1 MIWEDSGKKRGY
13 GYVEFSDD
21 DAVDKVVLVKTHIIN
36 GRELEAKKCLTKQ
49 QMKDIEMDKGGAGTS
64 GTGSGRGLKRP
75 RDPVDPEAK
84 IMRKL
89 FVGNLEVQTTEDD
102 LRSYFEKFG
111 EIEDVIIHKF
121 ADSGKSRGFGFVT
134 FTSSSGVDSVQL
146 KRPHQLNGQK
156 LDTKRNL
163 PKTDYGH
170 EDARVT
176 KIYIGA
182 PEDEKGTGGNY
193 GLNDETTDEVLTNY
207 FEQFGKVTRVDQ
219 LVWRDSGRKRGYGY
233 VEFEDEDAVDK
244 VVLIGIHN
252 ISGVKLEACKA
263 IEKQLGYNDGGGR
276 SAKRSRRE
284 GVDLESAVMRKLF
297 VRNLNSNI
305 TEERLREFFTEFGE
319 IESLQLPFHSDSG
332 KPKGFAFITF
342 QQSSTVDN
350 IQRTRPHRMD
360 GSVLETTRATP
371 KEELGNPEFEARS
384 RKVFIGGPDG
394 ERRGGHSGLTDDIS
408 DTDLEDYFSQF
419 GRVTKVDQKVWDDSG
434 KKRGY
439 GYIEFDDEDSVDKV
453 VIIGIHTIKGVRL
466 SAKKGLNKEQI
477 RGGVGSFGLE

>member
-1 MIWEDSGKKRGY
+1 M
-13 GYVEFSDD
+13 
-21 DAVDKVVLVKTHIIN
+21 A
-36 GRELEAKKCLTKQ
+36 
-49 QMKDIEMDKGGAGTS
+49 
-64 GTGSGRGLKRP
+64 SGRGLKRP

-193 GLNDETTDEVLTNY
+193 GLNDETTDEVLTTY
-207 FEQFGKVTRVDQ
+207 FEQFGQVTRVDQ

-244 VVLIGIHN
+244 VVLIGIHTVKD
-252 ISGVKLEACKA
+252 VKLEACKA
-263 IEKQLGYNDGGGR
+263 IDKNSGDGGGR
-276 SAKRSRRE
+276 GTKRSRRE
-284 GVDLESAVMRKLF
+284 VDMESALMRKLF
-297 VRNLNSNI
+297 VRNLSSSI
-305 TEERLREFFTEFGE
+305 SEDQLRELFGQFGD
-319 IESLQLPFHSDSG
+319 IETVQLPTHSDSG

-342 QQSSTVDN
+342 RASSAVDTV
-350 IQRTRPHRMD
+350 QRCRPHRLD
-360 GSVLETTRATP
+360 GYVLETSRATP
-371 KEELGNPEFEARS
+371 KEDLGNPEVEARS
-384 RKVFIGGPDG
+384 KKIFIGGLD
-394 ERRGGHSGLTDDIS
+394 EDRRGGGHSGLTDDVS
-408 DTDLEDYFSQF
+408 DADLEQYFSSF
-419 GRVTKVDQKVWDDSG
+419 GTVTKVDQKIWEDTG

-439 GYIEFDDEDSVDKV
+439 GYIEFDDEDAVDKIV
-453 VIIGIHTIKGVRL
+453 LIGVHTIKGIRL
-466 SAKKGLNKEQI
+466 LAKKGLNKEQI
-477 RGGVGSFGLE
+477 RRGS